1 MAWLLL
7 LGSGNAPMPN
17 GKDDRPRIL
26 VVDTDRQSLGSIE
39 RLLTRLGF
47 HVLVSADAAEA
58 ITLAS
63 EHVPAVALVEIH
75 LPGLSGHALVQR
87 MRQAQPTLVPIMM
100 SARADSQDM
109 LDSFSSGAID
119 YLRKPF
125 NPRDLVTLVARAV
138 ASHEQS
144 SL

>member
-1 MAWLLL
+1 MT
-7 LGSGNAPMPN
+7 N

-26 VVDTDRQSLGSIE
+26 VVDADRDSLASIE

-47 HVLVSADAAEA
+47 NVLVSADAEEA
-58 ITLAS
+58 IKIAS
-63 EHVPAVALVEIH
+63 ERAPAVVLVEIH
-75 LPGLSGHALVQR
+75 LLGISGHAVVQR

-100 SARADSQDM
+100 SGRGDLQDM
-109 LDSFSSGAID
+109 LDSFSSDAID

-138 ASHEQS
+138 AKYEQS
-144 SL
+144 SP